1 MNKLKPLVF
10 AVAMLFSF
18 GLHAQGKIYIVPQI
32 ECFVG
37 KIKND
42 KELNNKQNFVSERIF
57 IKKYFL
63 PGAKISYVNKISD
76 LSIGIEAAI
85 YGSGWQRNEKRS
97 NSITVNP
104 QGFDKIDSRHFEAEG
119 NGPFSIFIDASRE
132 VLAFNKKMPRF
143 LSKAQEKPYLFTTKI
158 APVLGLEYRIMQRT
172 FINDFVE
179 GTTDIE
185 TSQQGNISGNSF
197 FHLNHNGEFSIR
209 TGINWI
215 FYKDENRRFILTATY
230 HFAFREAGYFRYHY
244 SKQSVTDFYYQTST
258 RGNGF
263 SFKAAFPIKLY
274 ENKKRLR

>member
-1 MNKLKPLVF
+1 MKMKILLT
-10 AVAMLFSF
+10 ATCALFSL
-18 GLHAQGKIYIVPQI
+18 GLFAQGKIYIVPQI

-143 LSKAQEKPYLFTTKI
+143 LSKAPEKPYLFTTKI
-158 APVLGLEYRIMQRT
+158 APVVGLEYRFMQRT
-172 FINDFVE
+172 FVNDFTE
-179 GTTDIE
+179 GVGSIM
-185 TSQQGNISGNSF
+185 TSQQGNIPGSSY
-197 FHLNHNGEFSIR
+197 FHLNHKGEFSIR
-209 TGINWI
+209 TGADWI
-215 FYKDENRRFILTATY
+215 FYKDEKRRFILTVMY
-230 HFAFREAGYFRYHY
+230 HFAFREAGYWRYHY
-244 SKQSVTDFYYQTST
+244 SKPGVTDFYYQTST

-274 ENKKRLR
+274 ENKKRRK